1 MWKNAGFIFGAIVLS
16 ASMWIW
22 IQAIAI
28 PHQQAESAAKG
39 SPRGNLSDLYPRWL
53 GARELLIHRRD
64 PYSDD
69 ITREIQI
76 GYYGRMLDPLRPNDP
91 KDQQAF
97 AYPVYVVLLLAPT
110 VGLPFSIV
118 HAAFFWLLIV
128 ITAASV
134 FLWIDA
140 LHWRVSLTSKIVWM
154 LLTLSSFPA
163 IQGAKLQQLSLLI
176 AGLVSCAIWAVTRGH
191 LASAG
196 ILFAVCTIKPQ
207 LAVLPVLWLCIWV
220 LGAWPKRQRA
230 LWGFAAAMAAF
241 IGTGEVLL
249 PGWIHEFRNA
259 CSAYYRYTGGGR
271 SVLDVALTP
280 SIGRI
285 VSVILIGLFVILI
298 WQTRRTAEGESGF
311 QWSFCLAL
319 ATTLVVVPMFA
330 PYNQV
335 LLLPGVMLIA
345 RSAREL
351 WNRTAMS
358 RLLLAVTAAVIFE
371 QWVAAF
377 LLSCALLVLPT
388 LTVQKAWAL
397 PFYAS
402 LTIPVVVCAEVILLG
417 RVITG
422 HSHSE

>member
-176 AGLVSCAIWAVTRGH
+176 AGLVSCAIWAVTRG
-191 LASAG
+191 
-196 ILFAVCTIKPQ
+196 
-207 LAVLPVLWLCIWV
+207 
-220 LGAWPKRQRA
+220 
-230 LWGFAAAMAAF
+230 
-241 IGTGEVLL
+241 
-249 PGWIHEFRNA
+249 
-259 CSAYYRYTGGGR
+259 
-271 SVLDVALTP
+271 
-280 SIGRI
+280 
-285 VSVILIGLFVILI
+285 
-298 WQTRRTAEGESGF
+298 
-311 QWSFCLAL
+311 
-319 ATTLVVVPMFA
+319 
-330 PYNQV
+330 
-335 LLLPGVMLIA
+335 
-345 RSAREL
+345 
-351 WNRTAMS
+351 
-358 RLLLAVTAAVIFE
+358 
-371 QWVAAF
+371 
-377 LLSCALLVLPT
+377 
-388 LTVQKAWAL
+388 
-397 PFYAS
+397 
-402 LTIPVVVCAEVILLG
+402 
-417 RVITG
+417 
-422 HSHSE
+422 